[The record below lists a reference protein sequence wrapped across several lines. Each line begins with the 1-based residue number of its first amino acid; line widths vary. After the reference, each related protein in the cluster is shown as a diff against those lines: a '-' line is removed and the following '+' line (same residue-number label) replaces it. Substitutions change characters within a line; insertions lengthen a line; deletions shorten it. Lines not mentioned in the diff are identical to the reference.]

1 MSNTRANERKSFEFR
16 LDLESGVPVYRQI
29 IDQVMGGMAAGRLA
43 GGHQLPTVRQVAV
56 ELEIN
61 SNTLVRAY
69 RELEIR
75 GVLETQQGTG
85 TFISQQKVKRDDLE
99 RQRQLNQLVG
109 EFVSRAGGHQLP
121 TGRQMAVDLEINPN
135 TVVRAYR
142 ELEIRG
148 VLETQ
153 QGTGTFISQQK
164 VKRDDLERQRQ
175 LNQLVGEFVS
185 RAGAA
190 GFSIGNLV
198 EQLNDRQNESQKNR
212 R

>member
-1 MSNTRANERKSFEFR
+1 MNNTRSSERKGFDFR

-29 IDQVMGGMAAGRLA
+29 IDQVMGGMAAGALA

-56 ELEIN
+56 
-61 SNTLVRAY
+61 
-69 RELEIR
+69 
-75 GVLETQQGTG
+75 
-85 TFISQQKVKRDDLE
+85 DL
-99 RQRQLNQLVG
+99 
-109 EFVSRAGGHQLP
+109 S
-121 TGRQMAVDLEINPN
+121 INPN

-153 QGTGTFISQQK
+153 QGTGTFISHQK

-175 LNQLVGEFVS
+175 LSQLVADFVA
-185 RAGAA
+185 RAGGA
-190 GFSIGNLV
+190 GFTIDDLL
-198 EQLNDRQNESQKNR
+198 EQLRERQNGAEKTR